1 MEVTTGKVYTKR
13 ELDSDKTSIVN
24 FVVAVYDI
32 TPAQRQEGRGR
43 AVCRGHSVTQLGPR
57 KKCI

>member
-43 AVCRGHSVTQLGPR
+43 QFLGA
-57 KKCI
+57 IQ